1 MVQVNARGSV
11 NAWGSRGCELQAS
24 APEIGSPNLKD
35 DLEVE
40 ERVWRTPP
48 GPLRP

>member
-1 MVQVNARGSV
+1 MVRVNARGSV
-11 NAWGSRGCELQAS
+11 NAWAREGAS
-24 APEIGSPNLKD
+24 YKPARPEIGSLNLKD